1 MRKHPAAMPTLL
13 PGAFPGARGY
23 LDSATLGLPAPGTLD
38 ALARTT
44 ADWAAGRLDARAFD
58 EDVRRG
64 REAFGRLAGVPAS
77 RVATAGQVSSFVA
90 LVAASLPAGARVV
103 VPEGEFTSVLFP
115 FLARGDL
122 DVRLAPLDGLAAAVG
137 AGTALVAFSAVQ
149 SADSAIARRDAITAA
164 ARAVGAR
171 VLVDVTQAV
180 TWMPIDAASADYIVC
195 GTYKWLLSPRGTAFL
210 AGTEEA
216 LAALPALH
224 AGWYAGADPWASI
237 YGAPLRLAPDARRL
251 DLSPAWFAWAGTAP
265 ALELVEELGVAAI
278 GAHDVGL
285 AAALRAAAGVPENGS
300 AIVSLPLDAAACER
314 LRAAGVRFSV
324 RDGRARISFHLYN
337 DEDDVGRVLAALGL
351 G

>member
-1 MRKHPAAMPTLL
+1 MAPMPALL

-23 LDSATLGLPAPGTLD
+23 LDSATLGLPAPATRD
-38 ALARTT
+38 ALA
-44 ADWAAGRLDARAFD
+44 AAIDDWAAGRTNAVAFD

-64 REAFGRLAGVPAS
+64 REAFARLAGVPATA
-77 RVATAGQVSSFVA
+77 VAAAGQVSSFVG

-103 VPEGEFTSVLFP
+103 LPEGEFTSVLFP

-122 DVRLAPLDGLAAAVG
+122 DVRLAPLDRLGDAVG

-149 SADSAIARRDAITAA
+149 SADGAVADRAAISAA
-164 ARAVGAR
+164 ARAAGAR
-171 VLVDVTQAV
+171 VLVDVTQSAG
-180 TWMPIDAASADYIVC
+180 WMAIDAASADYVVC

-210 AGTEEA
+210 AGSAEA

-224 AGWYAGADPWASI
+224 AGWYAGEDPWASI
-237 YGAPLRLAPDARRL
+237 YGAPLRLAADARRL
-251 DLSPAWFAWAGTAP
+251 DLSPAWLCWVGTAP
-265 ALELVEELGVAAI
+265 ALELLEDVGVAAI
-278 GAHDVGL
+278 GVHNVGL
-285 AAALRAAAGVPENGS
+285 ASALRAAAGVPENGS
-300 AIVSLPLDAAACER
+300 AIVSLPLEAAAAER

-337 DEDDVGRVLAALGL
+337 DEDDLGRVLSALGL

>member
-1 MRKHPAAMPTLL
+1 MPALL

-23 LDSATLGLPAPGTLD
+23 LDSATLGLPAPATLE

-58 EDVRRG
+58 DDVRRS
-64 REAFGRLAGVPAS
+64 REAFARLAGVPGS
-77 RVATAGQVSSFVA
+77 RVAAAGQVSSFVG

-122 DVRLAPLDGLAAAVG
+122 DVRLAPLDRLADAVG
-137 AGTALVAFSAVQ
+137 AGTALVAFSTVQ
-149 SADSAIARRDAITAA
+149 SADGAVADRAAIAAA
-164 ARAVGAR
+164 ARAAGAR
-171 VLVDVTQAV
+171 LLVDVTQAAS
-180 TWMPIDAASADYIVC
+180 WMAIDAEGTDYVVC
-195 GTYKWLLSPRGTAFL
+195 GAYKWLLSPRGTAFL
-210 AGTEEA
+210 TGTDEA

-224 AGWYAGADPWASI
+224 AGWYAGDDPWASI
-237 YGAPLRLAPDARRL
+237 YGTPLRLAPDARRL
-251 DLSPAWFAWAGTAP
+251 DLSPAWFAWVGTAP
-265 ALELVEELGVAAI
+265 ALELIEELGVAAI

-285 AAALRAAAGVPENGS
+285 AARLRAAAGVPENGS
-300 AIVSLPLDAAACER
+300 AIVSLPLGEASSER

-337 DEDDVGRVLAALGL
+337 DEDDLDRVLAALGL

>member
-1 MRKHPAAMPTLL
+1 MAPMPALL

-23 LDSATLGLPAPGTLD
+23 LDSATLGLPAPATRE
-38 ALARTT
+38 ALT
-44 ADWAAGRLDARAFD
+44 AAIDDWAAGRTNAVAFD
-58 EDVRRG
+58 EDVRRS
-64 REAFGRLAGVPAS
+64 REAFARLAGVPATA
-77 RVATAGQVSSFVA
+77 VATAGQVSSFVG

-122 DVRLAPLDGLAAAVG
+122 DVRLAPLDPLADAVG

-149 SADSAIARRDAITAA
+149 SADGAVADRAAITAA
-164 ARAVGAR
+164 ARAAGAR
-171 VLVDVTQAV
+171 VLVDVTQSAG
-180 TWMPIDAASADYIVC
+180 WMAIDAASADYVVC

-210 AGTEEA
+210 AGSGEA
-216 LAALPALH
+216 LAALPALQ
-224 AGWYAGADPWASI
+224 AGWYAGEDPWASI
-237 YGAPLRLAPDARRL
+237 YGAPLRLAADARRL
-251 DLSPAWFAWAGTAP
+251 DLSPAWLCWVGTAP
-265 ALELVEELGVAAI
+265 ALELVEEVGVAAI

-285 AAALRAAAGVPENGS
+285 ASALRSAAGVPENGS
-300 AIVSLPLDAAACER
+300 AIVSLPLEAAAAER

-337 DEDDVGRVLAALGL
+337 DEDDLDRVLGALEL